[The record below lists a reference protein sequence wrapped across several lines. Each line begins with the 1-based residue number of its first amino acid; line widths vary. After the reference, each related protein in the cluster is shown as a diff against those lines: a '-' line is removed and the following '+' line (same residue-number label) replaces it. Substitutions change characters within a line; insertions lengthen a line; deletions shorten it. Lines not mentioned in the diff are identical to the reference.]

1 MSVDRIIA
9 DALMDALAEQPWY
22 RRYSNTVTAFAS
34 ATVTLGTWAAATWT
48 DLHPHRAT
56 VLGVVVMVAGVIAQR
71 ATQNGLTPRS
81 DVTVLD
87 ALTGVGEQIEAQAR
101 RGVELPADLT
111 AKLDE
116 IIGHVNPVT
125 PHLGGVGVNEEM
137 GAAVK
142 RAAAASR
149 EALRRNQV
157 AVRKA
162 AGRHRDAD
170 DTAPIPPLSSTDA
183 WEQR

>member
-1 MSVDRIIA
+1 MA
-9 DALMDALAEQPWY
+9 DKTYWLDVAERMIKTGCQALAGVLAGSTLVDMDW
-22 RRYSNTVTAFAS
+22 RGALAIVGTAVLGSLLTSLASLPVGEAGSAS
-34 ATVTLGTWAAATWT
+34 ALHVPRVSHDQVIDVIERAARTVQTQTT
-48 DLHPHRAT
+48 
-56 VLGVVVMVAGVIAQR
+56 AGV
-71 ATQNGLTPRS
+71 
-81 DVTVLD
+81 
-87 ALTGVGEQIEAQAR
+87 
-101 RGVELPADLT
+101 T

-116 IIGHVNPVT
+116 ILKQVKPVT
-125 PHLGGVGVNEEM
+125 YHLGGVGVNEEM